1 MYKKCYES
9 LVKKFLSLPDEPA
22 VIVLIN
28 RSKGGQL
35 ISDCL
40 TYYFRQ
46 AMKSENSSASYTIPN
61 KSVYGSEYSTC
72 VNASKSDLK
81 NFISGSFAEEKRL
94 RLTSLRLYFPEIR
107 CKFTHDLYY
116 GRKGTYNSIQGKQF
130 GNGKSFGYKKSNF
143 RSYKGQ
149 FKLMILFFEK

>member
-81 NFISGSFAEEKRL
+81 NFSSGSFAEEKGYG
-94 RLTSLRLYFPEIR
+94 SLPYGYTFQKYGANSPMT
-107 CKFTHDLYY
+107 FTTDGKALIIVFKANSS
-116 GRKGTYNSIQGKQF
+116 GMGNLLVTKNQTFVRIKGNLNS
-130 GNGKSFGYKKSNF
+130 
-143 RSYKGQ
+143 
-149 FKLMILFFEK
+149 